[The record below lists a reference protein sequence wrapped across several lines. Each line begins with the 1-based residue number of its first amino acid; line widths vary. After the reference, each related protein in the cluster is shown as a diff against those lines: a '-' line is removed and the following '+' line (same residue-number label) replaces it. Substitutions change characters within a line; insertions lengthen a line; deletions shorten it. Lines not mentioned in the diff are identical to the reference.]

1 MPVLLDT
8 TCLEFG
14 LQPRNQGKC
23 SFYLQFPYWEVL
35 QLYNIFFI
43 SHFLAIQ
50 VTLTPIH
57 FFLFKKNLRHTM
69 GNLLTTGDIA
79 GVFFF
84 LTLHYTDSIQMV
96 SSE

>member
-50 VTLTPIH
+50 VTLAPIH
-57 FFLFKKNLRHTM
+57 FFLFKKIWDTLWEIYWQQET
-69 GNLLTTGDIA
+69 LQ
-79 GVFFF
+79 VFFF